1 MIHYSIEI
9 ITSFIEVYIYY
20 SVACLIIRK
29 NVSIKLRVIY
39 SCIFTALILYMN
51 SFSYFSVFTLLIS
64 TIMLSVSAGIVFK
77 LQFRYTLSFSL
88 FYALILHIF
97 DSILVALGGLI
108 SGQQDYVDAITTAG
122 SQRLVFISIDKAL
135 FFLIYLL
142 LKKHIKDKGKL
153 TGNKYL
159 FIITL
164 GGFCGALFLTE
175 EMAKQINLDIAL
187 SWIFLTIAVAL
198 MFVVVYFY
206 LQQQREKDSL
216 KFVEMRNELLENN
229 YKNLKD
235 LYETNSKLFHDFKNH
250 IRVINGLLNDDK
262 IEELK
267 NYVSGFELKDRSS
280 GDIKW
285 TEDTVVNFILNNKI
299 SLAQQ
304 KGIIVN
310 ANIDFPLKTNI
321 TSNDM
326 TTMLANL
333 FDNAIEACEQIAAG
347 GDRHIDVIIRRING
361 MLFIK
366 FENSCQTKP
375 LIDKDNLLT
384 VKRDKQLHGW
394 GLKSVKSTVRKYD
407 GSIDFQYSQE
417 KQLFRTVL
425 NLSFNEI
432 SEI

>member
-1 MIHYSIEI
+1 
-9 ITSFIEVYIYY
+9 
-20 SVACLIIRK
+20 
-29 NVSIKLRVIY
+29 
-39 SCIFTALILYMN
+39 
-51 SFSYFSVFTLLIS
+51 
-64 TIMLSVSAGIVFK
+64 MLSVSAVIVFK

-164 GGFCGALFLTE
+164 GGFCSALFFTE

-347 GDRHIDVIIRRING
+347 GDRHIDLVIRRING

-375 LIDKDNLLT
+375 MIDKDNLLT